1 MSKAGGRFPN
11 NAPPQYS
18 GGVTRAEAL
27 IIKKCAPNL
36 TLACPS
42 RSSKILMAER
52 IGSKTPLPNFSLPP
66 SQLRHPLSNTA
77 ETPHLITPLNIPH
90 PSDIC
95 KQRALSLRRAPA
107 AVPIR
112 NVERCPA
119 RFDALPGS
127 SAASFTSPRHRRPQ
141 DRHWGGMGA
150 DKGKPFRLALA
161 AGARQDA
168 ARRSSPQGTIHD
180 LPLTRRICRPLGP
193 GPAAPTHLT
202 HTERTIAL

>member
-1 MSKAGGRFPN
+1 MAHTVLGGGG
-11 NAPPQYS
+11 NAS
-18 GGVTRAEAL
+18 EAL

-107 AVPIR
+107 AHISLAKSAQGSQDF
-112 NVERCPA
+112 NVLPPR
-119 RFDALPGS
+119 RFAPPPNPPTYAG
-127 SAASFTSPRHRRPQ
+127 THHRRTS
-141 DRHWGGMGA
+141 D
-150 DKGKPFRLALA
+150 
-161 AGARQDA
+161 
-168 ARRSSPQGTIHD
+168 SQGRD
-180 LPLTRRICRPLGP
+180 F
-193 GPAAPTHLT
+193 
-202 HTERTIAL
+202 ERTSQQST